1 MTNRSHTYAV
11 MGATG
16 HVGKIVAER
25 LLRTGAQVRVIG
37 RNAGRL
43 TRLVDQGAIPYTSEF
58 LADLTFQGHTAFE
71 FFGPRLVTMQEATTL
86 LGKAIGKPDL
96 KYVQF
101 QYEDAEKAMVKAG
114 LSPDAA
120 RLMIEMNRSFNEG
133 LIRPT
138 QSMTLD
144 HLGTTDI
151 AAFAKTFAAAFGAAT
166 RKQ

>member
-1 MTNRSHTYAV
+1 
-11 MGATG
+11 
-16 HVGKIVAER
+16 
-25 LLRTGAQVRVIG
+25 
-37 RNAGRL
+37 
-43 TRLVDQGAIPYTSEF
+43 
-58 LADLTFQGHTAFE
+58 
-71 FFGPRLVTMQEATTL
+71 MQEATTL

-114 LSPDAA
+114 LSPDTA